1 MAIIANKHLDKNKHI
16 WVALSSAIYGIGKT
30 TAVKVCEEAGIDVT
44 VKVSDLTQNQIDK
57 IRSIVDKLTIE
68 GDLRRDVNLRIKLQ
82 MDIGSYR
89 GIRHRR
95 GLPVRG
101 QNTKTNARTRK
112 GRTKKSHKSN

>member
-16 WVALSSAIYGIGKT
+16 WVALSSAVYGIGRT
-30 TAVKVCEEAGIDVT
+30 TALKICEQAGIDKT
-44 VKVSDLTQNQIDK
+44 TKVASLDQSQIDL
-57 IRSIVDKLTIE
+57 IRSIVDKLVIE
-68 GDLRRDVNLRIKLQ
+68 GDLRRDVNLKIKMQ

-95 GLPVRG
+95 RVRG

-112 GRTKKSHKSN
+112 SS